1 MIEFQ
6 AEKPNNIY
14 KKAHISLRYKVTN
27 CFENKNCITL
37 DLNKYHHDYIR
48 NNLRESNLNGRYY
61 ISVKDDINEYMF
73 LLDAIKKDIF
83 KAFSSKYF
91 VDKIINIKIIEIKIN
106 V

>member
-6 AEKPNNIY
+6 AGKSNNIY

-61 ISVKDDINEYMF
+61 ISVNADHNEYMF
-73 LLDAIKKDIF
+73 FTRCCKKRHF
-83 KAFSSKYF
+83 KS
-91 VDKIINIKIIEIKIN
+91 I
-106 V
+106 

>member
-6 AEKPNNIY
+6 AGKSNNIY

-61 ISVKDDINEYMF
+61 ISVNADHNEYMF
-73 LLDAIKKDIF
+73 LLDVMKKTF
-83 KAFSSKYF
+83 LKHL
-91 VDKIINIKIIEIKIN
+91 VLNI
-106 V
+106 